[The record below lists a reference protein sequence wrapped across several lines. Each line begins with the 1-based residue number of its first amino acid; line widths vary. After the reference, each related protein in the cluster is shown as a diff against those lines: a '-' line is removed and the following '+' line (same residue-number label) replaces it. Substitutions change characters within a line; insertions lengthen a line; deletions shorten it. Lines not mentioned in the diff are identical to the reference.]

1 VLNTAVDTD
10 DGNVVLRD
18 LALEA
23 LEKWRER
30 LQSIVET
37 GIQKKEIKRRVD
49 PKALATLIISSLE
62 GALMIS
68 RLEKRRDALQSI
80 QSHLVSHLES
90 AVRRR

>member
-1 VLNTAVDTD
+1 
-10 DGNVVLRD
+10 
-18 LALEA
+18 
-23 LEKWRER
+23 
-30 LQSIVET
+30 
-37 GIQKKEIKRRVD
+37 
-49 PKALATLIISSLE
+49 LE